1 MKRRE
6 FCGMTLMGGA
16 IAFAPVGR
24 LLAEPDA
31 EIHAIGL
38 SGAEIILSRKAVADL
53 QSGLRGTLYTSAQA
67 GYDDAR
73 RIWNGMIDKRPA
85 LISACADVNDVVR
98 AVNFARDN
106 ALLLA
111 VRGGGH
117 SFPGYSTCDGGMVID
132 LSAMHAVQADAKARV
147 ARVQGGAWVAHVD
160 HPAQEHGLATTL
172 GQISNTGV
180 GGLTLGGGFGW
191 LARRFGLACDNVLSV
206 ELVTA
211 DGKIRHVT
219 AKDEP
224 DLFWALRGGGGN
236 YGVATAFEYRL
247 HPVAPTV
254 LAGHVVYPAA
264 QVKDAIKF
272 YVDQLTNAPRELSVD
287 LALFPG
293 KDQQPCAAL
302 YVCTTADS
310 ATGEKL
316 LRPFRQFG
324 KPIENTIGAMPYLA
338 VQSQFDGPPLD
349 PTMNYIKG
357 GFVRAFPAD
366 LIDVLADDFRPSS
379 QVSVFFQNANGAVA
393 DVAQSATAFSHRDAL
408 ANLMVLGNWKD
419 RSYND
424 KGRDEVRASW
434 HMVERYT
441 DGYYVNLNDAD
452 AAGTGRNYGANFQRL
467 VALKKNYDPMN
478 QFRLNANIKPV

>member
-1 MKRRE
+1 MKRRD

-16 IAFAPVGR
+16 MAMVPVSQ
-24 LLAEPDA
+24 LLAATDA
-31 EIHAIGL
+31 DIHAISL
-38 SGAEIILSRKAVADL
+38 SGAELVLSRKGVADL
-53 QSGLRGTLYTSAQA
+53 QSGLRGTLYAADKA

-73 RIWNGMIDKRPA
+73 QVWNGMIDKRPA
-85 LISACADVNDVVR
+85 LIAACADVNDVVR
-98 AVNFARDN
+98 ALAFARDN

-117 SFPGYSTCDGGMVID
+117 SFPGYSTCDGGLVVD
-132 LSAMHAVQADAKARV
+132 LSAMHAVQVDAKARV

-160 HPAQEHGLATTL
+160 HPAQQLGLATTL

-191 LARRFGLACDNVLSV
+191 LARRFGLACDNLISV

-211 DGKIRHVT
+211 DGKIHHVT
-219 AKDEP
+219 AKNEP

-247 HPVAPTV
+247 HPVGPNV
-254 LAGHVVYPAA
+254 LAGHIVYPAA
-264 QVKDAIKF
+264 QLKDAIRF

-287 LALFPG
+287 LALFAG

-316 LRPFRQFG
+316 LQPFQQFG
-324 KPIENTIGAMPYLA
+324 KPLENTIGAMPYLA
-338 VQSQFDGPPLD
+338 VQSQFDGPPID
-349 PTMNYIKG
+349 PAMNYIKG
-357 GFVRAFPAD
+357 GFVRAFPPD
-366 LIDVLADDFRPSS
+366 FIDVLANDFRPSS
-379 QVSVFFQNANGAVA
+379 EVSIFFQNANGKVA

-408 ANLMVLGNWKD
+408 ANLLVLGNWKD

-424 KGRDEVRASW
+424 KGREEVRASW
-434 HMVERYT
+434 HKIERYT

-452 AAGTGRNYGANFQRL
+452 PAGTARNYGPNYQRL
-467 VALKKNYDPMN
+467 ATLKKSYDPMN
-478 QFRLNANIKPV
+478 QFRLNANIKPA